1 MKTIKLQNTPH
12 IQIAI
17 DTPDVGHMIDV
28 ISALPEDDRIILE
41 AGTPLIKR
49 YGIDIINAIKVN
61 MPNTPIVADLKT
73 LDTGALEVQIASE
86 GGADAIVVSGLAPI
100 ATIDNVI
107 SEAENCGIY
116 SIIDTLNIIDPLPML
131 ARLEFMPNVVE
142 LHRAIDIEETDHQ
155 WGGIFDIK
163 ELNNRTLIAVAGGV
177 QVNNVNTAI
186 RMGADI
192 CVVGRAITGS
202 EDIYRTTREFLNRL

>member
-1 MKTIKLQNTPH
+1 MKTILNNPPYLQV
-12 IQIAI
+12 AI
-17 DTPDVGHMIDV
+17 DTPSITHVIDV
-28 ISALPEDDRIILE
+28 LYALPTDERIVIE

-49 YGIDIINAIKVN
+49 YGINIIDAIKEQTLSETLV
-61 MPNTPIVADLKT
+61 VADLKT
-73 LDTGALEVQIASE
+73 LDTGALEVQIAVE

-107 SEAENCGIY
+107 SEAENCGIH

-155 WGGIFDIK
+155 WGDISEIK
-163 ELNNRTLIAVAGGV
+163 AMSNKTLIAVAGGIQIEDV
-177 QVNNVNTAI
+177 SVAI
-186 RMGADI
+186 GMGADI
-192 CVVGRAITGS
+192 LVIGRAITGS
-202 EDIYRTTREFLNRL
+202 ENVYQTTEEFLNRL